1 MNRTFRRITWMV
13 LAVLVAGSIFVWTTA
28 GWTRAS
34 GPAKIQT
41 AGQRAADPSQSD
53 TKGEKQP
60 LHSRIRAAIEALL
73 AKLGLNLEF
82 LKYYATWIVGAPT
95 LVIVILI
102 AMILRPR
109 RKKITPASL
118 QRLMAAGAR
127 KKAASPKMPKPRQE
141 PEPATDKERILRF
154 FFNLFK
160 QQVGADQNAP
170 TTLALVESRPI
181 CPNETYEMRVMHRKD
196 WVSRRMS
203 IGLLGQGGGSRSKC
217 YYVIYDTH
225 MVLKIPAESIQA
237 FTAYRGRIKAEAHI
251 VERLAPKECI
261 VPRVSVILK
270 AVHAIPDSAKLS
282 DEALEDRYMH
292 LMEVNPELQ
301 DYVKIGTSFAFFMDL
316 ARHFFLSSTLEEI
329 HRSDQRIVSEA
340 MKQHEL
346 LWDQHGFVCRY
357 GEEAGAVC
365 HGLQDAYYRCES
377 RLRQLVEEAHIVEDI
392 PAFQLK
398 QWFLTHLAGE
408 KIDADSE
415 DLPLELIERV
425 NRQLARV
432 MRENHYH
439 VERYRQGVRRYI
451 KEMRFSQHR
460 AQVENLST
468 NALDLLVWIGR
479 KGLALRDLK
488 PENLFVAGEPDAYP
502 IFLNDSKKFSIG
514 LIDVETAVVMDA
526 AKSEDVPQPQ
536 LAGTPLY
543 ATPSHL
549 MSNIILH
556 EVYKDVRSILHMQ
569 DWYATIAIVYKIITG
584 GNLFSATA
592 RTFPDIVQRIR
603 LIDPTGPDV
612 ERDVAAI
619 GSLFWSSALAEFEE
633 GLEKETDILKRIEV
647 EIPRSLTADIVKALH
662 RGSNEINQ
670 KLKRIIAK
678 QSVFTD
684 PGKCRFLVEAP
695 VEKIRKMTQKLSEKQ
710 SETGNPADQHR
721 QALTLLRDIEKLKDR
736 LQRKLEAA
744 AALKTGTRRIS
755 ADQLLEAMLEKV
767 FSAMYLA
774 HWTRPEPAKW
784 KGKSKVPPDINTY
797 QATM

>member
-1 MNRTFRRITWMV
+1 MV
-13 LAVLVAGSIFVWTTA
+13 LAVLLAGAIFVGATA
-28 GWTRAS
+28 EWAPES
-34 GPAKIQT
+34 GPVKVQATGSRDIDASRNSSK
-41 AGQRAADPSQSD
+41 D
-53 TKGEKQP
+53 EELP
-60 LHSRIRAAIEALL
+60 LHIRVRSVIEALL

-82 LKYYATWIVGAPT
+82 IKYYATWFVGAPT

-109 RKKITPASL
+109 RKKITPARL
-118 QRLMAAGAR
+118 QRSMAAGA
-127 KKAASPKMPKPRQE
+127 KKPTLSKMLKTRQE

-170 TTLALVESRPI
+170 TALTLVENRPI
-181 CPNETYEMRVMHRKD
+181 CPNETYEMRVLHGKD
-196 WVSRRMS
+196 WLSRRMS

-217 YYVIYDTH
+217 FYVIYDSH
-225 MVLKIPAESIQA
+225 MVLKIPSESIQA
-237 FTAYRGRIKAEAHI
+237 FTAYRTKIKAEAHI
-251 VERLAPKECI
+251 VDRLAPRECI

-270 AVHAIPDSAKLS
+270 AVHAIPESATFS

-292 LMEVNPELQ
+292 LVEVNPDLQ
-301 DYVKIGTSFAFFMDL
+301 GYLKIGTSFAFFMDL
-316 ARHFFLSSTLEEI
+316 SRHFFLSSTLDEI

-365 HGLQDAYYRCES
+365 HGLQDAFYRCES

-415 DLPLELIERV
+415 ELPHELIERV
-425 NRQLARV
+425 NRLLARI

-439 VERYRQGVRRYI
+439 VARYRQGVRRYI
-451 KEMRFSQHR
+451 REMRFSQRR

-468 NALDLLVWIGR
+468 NALALLVWIGR

-502 IFLNDSKKFSIG
+502 IFLNDAKKFSIG
-514 LIDVETAVVMDA
+514 LIDVETAVVIDA
-526 AKSEDVPQPQ
+526 AKSEDIPQPQ

-549 MSNIILH
+549 MTNIILH
-556 EVYKDVRSILHMQ
+556 EVYKDVRTILHMQ
-569 DWYATIAIVYKIITG
+569 DWYATIAIIYKIITG
-584 GNLFSATA
+584 GNLFSVTA
-592 RTFPDIVQRIR
+592 RTFPEIVQRIR

-612 ERDVAAI
+612 ERDVEAI

-633 GLEKETDILKRIEV
+633 GLHKEMDVLKRIEV
-647 EIPRSLTADIVKALH
+647 GIPKSLTTDLVKALH
-662 RGSNEINQ
+662 RGSSNITQ
-670 KLKRIIAK
+670 QLKKIIAQ

-710 SETGNPADQHR
+710 AGTSEPANQHL
-721 QALTLLRDIEKLKDR
+721 QALNLLEHIEKLKDR

-744 AALKTGTRRIS
+744 AALKAGTRRIS
-755 ADQLLEAMLEKV
+755 SDQLLDAMLEKV
-767 FSAMYLA
+767 FSSMYLS

-784 KGKSKVPPDINTY
+784 NGKAKLPSDINTY

>member
-1 MNRTFRRITWMV
+1 MV
-13 LAVLVAGSIFVWTTA
+13 LAVLLVGSISVFETA
-28 GWTRAS
+28 GWAVAS
-34 GPAKIQT
+34 GPAGVHS
-41 AGQRAADPSQSD
+41 AGQKDADSTQGNVQSKEQPFLSRVKAA
-53 TKGEKQP
+53 
-60 LHSRIRAAIEALL
+60 LEAFL
-73 AKLGLNLEF
+73 ARLGLNIEF
-82 LKYYATWIVGAPT
+82 AKYYATWVVGAPT

-109 RKKITPASL
+109 RKKITPASV
-118 QRLMAAGAR
+118 QRLMAGGA
-127 KKAASPKMPKPRQE
+127 KKPAPPKKHKARQE

-160 QQVGADQNAP
+160 QQVGADPNAP
-170 TTLALVESRPI
+170 TMLTLVESRPI
-181 CPNETYEMRVMHRKD
+181 CPNETYEMRVQHGKD

-217 YYVIYDTH
+217 FYVIYDSH
-225 MVLKIPAESIQA
+225 MVLKIPTESIQV
-237 FTAYRGRIKAEAHI
+237 FSAYRAKIKAEAHI
-251 VERLAPKECI
+251 VNRLAPRECI

-270 AVHAIPDSAKLS
+270 AVHTIPDSAALS
-282 DEALEDRYMH
+282 DEDLEGRYMH
-292 LMEVNPELQ
+292 LMEVNPDLQ
-301 DYVKIGTSFAFFMDL
+301 EYLKIGTSFAFFMDL

-357 GEEAGAVC
+357 GEEASPVC
-365 HGLQDAYYRCES
+365 HGLQDAFYRCES
-377 RLRQLVEEAHIVEDI
+377 RLRQLVDQAPIVEDI
-392 PAFQLK
+392 PAYQLK

-415 DLPLELIERV
+415 DLPDELIERV
-425 NRQLARV
+425 NRLLSKV

-451 KEMRFSQHR
+451 REMRFSQHR
-460 AQVENLST
+460 AQLENLST
-468 NALDLLVWIGR
+468 NALNLLSWIGR

-502 IFLNDSKKFSIG
+502 IFLNDSRKFSIG
-514 LIDVETAVVMDA
+514 LIDVETAVVIDA
-526 AKSEDVPQPQ
+526 ATSEDVPQPQ

-549 MSNIILH
+549 MTNIILH
-556 EVYKDVRSILHMQ
+556 EVYKDVRTILHMQ
-569 DWYATIAIVYKIITG
+569 DWYATIAIIYKIITG
-584 GNLFSATA
+584 RNLFSVTA
-592 RTFPDIVQRIR
+592 RTFPEIVQRIR

-633 GLEKETDILKRIEV
+633 SLDREMDILKRIEV
-647 EIPRSLTADIVKALH
+647 EIPKNLTADFVKALH
-662 RGSNEINQ
+662 RGSNEFTQ
-670 KLKRIIAK
+670 RLKKIIAK
-678 QSVFTD
+678 QTVFTD
-684 PGKCRFLVEAP
+684 PGKCRFLLEAP
-695 VEKIRKMTQKLSEKQ
+695 VEKIQKMTQKLSEKRPG
-710 SETGNPADQHR
+710 TGEPSDSHQL
-721 QALTLLRDIEKLKDR
+721 ALNLLEQIERLKDR

-744 AALKTGTRRIS
+744 AALKAGANRMG

-767 FSAMYLA
+767 LSAMYLS
-774 HWTRPEPAKW
+774 HWNPPEPAKW
-784 KGKSKVPPDINTY
+784 SGKSKLPSDINTY

>member
-1 MNRTFRRITWMV
+1 MV
-13 LAVLVAGSIFVWTTA
+13 LAVLLAGSTIVCGTA
-28 GWTRAS
+28 KRVQAS
-34 GPAKIQT
+34 NSAEIQST
-41 AGQRAADPSQSD
+41 GQNNESPLQNSD
-53 TKGEKQP
+53 QGRGQP
-60 LHSRIRAAIEALL
+60 LFSKIKSAIGAFLTR
-73 AKLGLNLEF
+73 LGINAEF
-82 LKYYATWIVGAPT
+82 AKYYATWIVGAPT

-109 RKKITPASL
+109 RNKITPAGL
-118 QRLMAAGAR
+118 QRALATDAKKPPPPKKSKVKANAGQ
-127 KKAASPKMPKPRQE
+127 KPD
-141 PEPATDKERILRF
+141 PATDKERILRF

-160 QQVGADQNAP
+160 QQVGADSNAP
-170 TTLALVESRPI
+170 TALTLVESRPI
-181 CPNETYEMRVMHRKD
+181 CPNETYEMRVLHRKD

-217 YYVIYDTH
+217 FYIIYDSH
-225 MVLKIPAESIQA
+225 LVLKIPTESIQA
-237 FTAYRGRIKAEAHI
+237 FTAYRAKIKAEAHI
-251 VERLAPKECI
+251 VERLAPRECI

-270 AVHAIPDSAKLS
+270 AVHIIPDSAAMT
-282 DEALEDRYMH
+282 DEALEARYMH
-292 LMEVNPELQ
+292 LMEVNPDLQ
-301 DYVKIGTSFAFFMDL
+301 EYLKIGTSFAFFMDL

-357 GEEAGAVC
+357 GEESSPVC

-377 RLRQLVEEAHIVEDI
+377 RLRQLVEAARIVEDI
-392 PAFQLK
+392 PAFQFK

-408 KIDADSE
+408 KVDADGE
-415 DLPLELIERV
+415 ELPQELIERV
-425 NRQLARV
+425 NRLLAKV

-451 KEMRFSQHR
+451 RELRFSQHR

-468 NALDLLVWIGR
+468 NVLDLLSWIGR

-502 IFLNDSKKFSIG
+502 LFLNDCKKFSIG
-514 LIDVETAVVMDA
+514 LIDVETAVVIDA
-526 AKSEDVPQPQ
+526 AGSTDVPQPQ

-549 MSNIILH
+549 MTNIILN
-556 EVYKDVRSILHMQ
+556 EVYRDVRIILHVQ
-569 DWYATIAIVYKIITG
+569 DWYATIAIIYKIITG
-584 GNLFSATA
+584 RNLFSATA
-592 RTFPDIVQRIR
+592 RTFPEIVQRIR
-603 LIDPTGPDV
+603 LIDPTGPDI

-619 GSLFWSSALAEFEE
+619 GALFWSSALAEFEE
-633 GLEKETDILKRIEV
+633 GLDKELDILKRIEV
-647 EIPRSLTADIVKALH
+647 EIPKNLTADIVKSLH
-662 RGSNEINQ
+662 RGSSEITQ
-670 KLKRIIAK
+670 RLKKIIAR

-684 PGKCRFLVEAP
+684 PEKCSFLIEAP

-710 SETGNPADQHR
+710 AGTGEPTGQRR
-721 QALTLLRDIEKLKDR
+721 QALALLEGIEKLKDR

-744 AALKTGTRRIS
+744 AALKAGARSIS
-755 ADQLLEAMLEKV
+755 SDQLLEAMLEKV

-774 HWTRPEPAKW
+774 HWTKPEPAKW
-784 KGKSKVPPDINTY
+784 NGKSKLPSDINTY

>member
-1 MNRTFRRITWMV
+1 MV
-13 LAVLVAGSIFVWTTA
+13 LAVLLAGSTIVCGTA
-28 GWTRAS
+28 KRVQAS
-34 GPAKIQT
+34 NSAEIQST
-41 AGQRAADPSQSD
+41 GQNNESPLQNSD
-53 TKGEKQP
+53 QGRGQP
-60 LHSRIRAAIEALL
+60 LFSKIKSAIGAFLTR
-73 AKLGLNLEF
+73 LGINAEF
-82 LKYYATWIVGAPT
+82 AKYYATWIVGAPT

-109 RKKITPASL
+109 RNKITPAGL
-118 QRLMAAGAR
+118 QRALATDAKKPPPPKKSKVKANAGQ
-127 KKAASPKMPKPRQE
+127 KPD
-141 PEPATDKERILRF
+141 PATDKERILRF

-160 QQVGADQNAP
+160 QQVGADSNAP
-170 TTLALVESRPI
+170 TALTLVESRPI
-181 CPNETYEMRVMHRKD
+181 CPNETYEMRVLHRKD

-217 YYVIYDTH
+217 FYIIYDSH
-225 MVLKIPAESIQA
+225 LVLKIPTESIQA
-237 FTAYRGRIKAEAHI
+237 FTAYRAKIKAEAHI
-251 VERLAPKECI
+251 VERLAPRECI

-270 AVHAIPDSAKLS
+270 AVHIIPDSAAMT
-282 DEALEDRYMH
+282 DEALEARYMH
-292 LMEVNPELQ
+292 LMEVNPDLQ
-301 DYVKIGTSFAFFMDL
+301 EYLKIGTSFAFFMDL

-357 GEEAGAVC
+357 GEESSPVC

-377 RLRQLVEEAHIVEDI
+377 RLRQLVEAARIVEDI
-392 PAFQLK
+392 PAFQFK

-408 KIDADSE
+408 KVDADGE
-415 DLPLELIERV
+415 ELPQELIERV
-425 NRQLARV
+425 NRLLAKV

-451 KEMRFSQHR
+451 RELRFSQHR

-468 NALDLLVWIGR
+468 NVLDLLSWIGR

-502 IFLNDSKKFSIG
+502 LFLNDCKKFSIG
-514 LIDVETAVVMDA
+514 LIDVETAVVIDA
-526 AKSEDVPQPQ
+526 AGSTDVPQPQ

-549 MSNIILH
+549 MTNIILN
-556 EVYKDVRSILHMQ
+556 EVYRDVRIILHVQ
-569 DWYATIAIVYKIITG
+569 DWYATIAIIYKIITG
-584 GNLFSATA
+584 RNLFSATA
-592 RTFPDIVQRIR
+592 RTFPEIVQRIR
-603 LIDPTGPDV
+603 LIDPTGPDI

-619 GSLFWSSALAEFEE
+619 GALFWSSALAEFEE
-633 GLEKETDILKRIEV
+633 GLDKELDILKRIEV
-647 EIPRSLTADIVKALH
+647 EIPKSLTADIVKSLH
-662 RGSNEINQ
+662 RGSSEITQ
-670 KLKRIIAK
+670 RLKKIIAR

-684 PGKCRFLVEAP
+684 PEKCSFLIEAP

-710 SETGNPADQHR
+710 AGTGEPTGQRR
-721 QALTLLRDIEKLKDR
+721 QALALLEGIEKLKDR

-744 AALKTGTRRIS
+744 AALKAGARSIS
-755 ADQLLEAMLEKV
+755 SDQLLEAMLEKV

-774 HWTRPEPAKW
+774 HWTKPEPAKW
-784 KGKSKVPPDINTY
+784 NGKSKLPSDINTY